1 MAKQVNVGLIGYS
14 FMGKA
19 HSHAYKDM
27 SFFFPEAAAVPVMK
41 ALCGRNKN
49 NVKAAAAAFGWEG
62 IETDWKKLI
71 RRDDID
77 LIDVSTPGDSHAEI
91 AIASAEAGKHVFCEK
106 PLANNLAEAR
116 AMAAAVKKAKVKS
129 MVAYNYRRVPAV
141 ALARQLIDEGRIGK
155 IYHWRAVYLQDWIMD
170 PNFPLVWRLQKEKA
184 GSGPHGDLNA
194 HIIDLARYLVGDIA
208 EVTGMEETFIKERP
222 LVEDINAALGA
233 SSGKSRKKGKVTVD
247 DATLFLARFENGAI
261 GSFEATRFAGGRRNG
276 NWFEINGSKGSIA
289 FNLEKMNE
297 LQYYN
302 REDEAHIQGFREII
316 VNEGGAHPYM
326 SHWWPPGHIIG
337 WEHTFVHEVFD
348 LMQAIA
354 GKNKNLHPD
363 FEEGV
368 KDQAVLEAVSESIK
382 NRSWVKVNEV

>member
-1 MAKQVNVGLIGYS
+1 MPKQVNVGLVGYS

-27 SFFFPEAAAVPVMK
+27 AFFFPEAAAVPVMK
-41 ALCGRNKN
+41 AICGRNRA
-49 NVKAAAAAFGWEG
+49 NVKAAASAFGWEG
-62 IETDWKKLI
+62 YETDWKKLI
-71 RRDDID
+71 KRDDIH
-77 LIDVSTPGDSHAEI
+77 LIDVSTPGDTHAEI
-91 AIASAEAGKHVFCEK
+91 AIAAAEAGKHVFCEK
-106 PLANNLAEAR
+106 PLANSLDEAR
-116 AMAAAVKKAKVKS
+116 DMAKAVKKAKVKS

-141 ALARQLIDEGRIGK
+141 QLARQLIDEGRIGT

-194 HIIDLARYLVGDIA
+194 HIIDLARYLVGEID
-208 EVTGMEETFIKERP
+208 EVTGMSETFIKERP

-233 SSGKSRKKGKVTVD
+233 RAGKTRKKGRVTVD
-247 DATLFLARFENGAI
+247 DATLFLARFANGAL

-276 NWFEINGSKGSIA
+276 NRFEINGSKGSIA

-302 REDEAHIQGFREII
+302 REDEAHVQGFREII
-316 VNEGGAHPYM
+316 VNEGVHPYM

-337 WEHTFVHEVFD
+337 WEHTFIHEVFD

-354 GKNKNLHPD
+354 GKHKNLHPD

-368 KDQAVLEAVSESIK
+368 RDQAVLEAVMKSIE
-382 NRSWVKVNEV
+382 NRSWVKVSEL

>member
-1 MAKQVNVGLIGYS
+1 MPKQVNVGLIGYS

-27 SFFFPEAAAVPVMK
+27 AFFFPEAAAVPGMK
-41 ALCGRNKN
+41 AICGRNRA
-49 NVKAAAAAFGWEG
+49 NVRAAAATFGWEG
-62 IETDWKKLI
+62 YETDWRKLI
-71 RRDDID
+71 KRDDID
-77 LIDVSTPGDSHAEI
+77 LVDVSTPGDTHAEI
-91 AIASAEAGKHVFCEK
+91 AIAAAEAGKHVFCEK
-106 PLANNLAEAR
+106 PLANSLAEAR
-116 AMAAAVKKAKVKS
+116 AMAAAVRKAKVRS

-141 ALARQLIDEGRIGK
+141 ALARQLIDEGRIGT

-194 HIIDLARYLVGDIA
+194 HIIDLARYLVGEIA
-208 EVTGMEETFIKERP
+208 EVAGMEETFIKERP
-222 LVEDINAALGA
+222 LVEDVNAALGA
-233 SSGKSRKKGKVTVD
+233 KAGKTKKKGRVTVD
-247 DATLFLARFENGAI
+247 DATLFLARFANGAL

-276 NWFEINGSKGSIA
+276 NRFEINGSKGSIA

-302 REDEAHIQGFREII
+302 REDESHIQGFREII
-316 VNEGGAHPYM
+316 VNEGAHPYM
-326 SHWWPPGHIIG
+326 AHWWPPGHIVG

-354 GKNKNLHPD
+354 GKNKHLHPD

-382 NRSWVKVNEV
+382 NRSWIKVADL